1 MSSTLTKT
9 KPFHTLVDECTEF
22 VAHSIL
28 YYDPYD
34 SMISS
39 AGQFRIRMKPI
50 EDCEKNIFTK
60 VLFDRTLRYYEQII
74 KYSESLYA
82 QLKKIAEQSTTE
94 NQTSEYSQS
103 LSVLQEEMKRICTDI
118 TDFRNRND
126 TSKQA
131 KCIYYILADQSERYS
146 VIFIDCL
153 KLICDSCDQ
162 DDQTKPL
169 NDF

>member
-82 QLKKIAEQSTTE
+82 QLKKIAE
-94 NQTSEYSQS
+94 
-103 LSVLQEEMKRICTDI
+103 
-118 TDFRNRND
+118 
-126 TSKQA
+126 
-131 KCIYYILADQSERYS
+131 
-146 VIFIDCL
+146 
-153 KLICDSCDQ
+153 
-162 DDQTKPL
+162 
-169 NDF
+169 